1 MTPFLEWVCSQCS
14 PLIGE
19 YVFDFAVVLFG
30 VGLLLP
36 HVFHAQAKINLF
48 GPFSDPAPSS
58 GAVRRDTASTHAHT
72 HHRRHIAVVLCNVR
86 RSYSRL
92 TLVMIDRIHAHPYI
106 NRLWVF
112 CCFTSFTVIYYFW
125 SSSKENLLP
134 WKPV

>member
-1 MTPFLEWVCSQCS
+1 MSDPPPKNRVLLKTETLTTTFGARCRIAAHVSRSRYALPMTPFLESMCSQCS

-36 HVFHAQAKINLF
+36 HGFHAQAKINLF

-72 HHRRHIAVVLCNVR
+72 HYAVAISL
-86 RSYSRL
+86 SYC
-92 TLVMIDRIHAHPYI
+92 VMCVARILGSH
-106 NRLWVF
+106 
-112 CCFTSFTVIYYFW
+112 
-125 SSSKENLLP
+125 SS
-134 WKPV
+134 